1 MKGLIVLW
9 RKTDKERLIGLLEWF
24 LSHDW
29 EFRKSDYENLKVL
42 NTLLL
47 RFDIEPVWVNFSIW
61 DCFYL
66 KEAERERLLEAYKKL
81 KGEQ

>member
-1 MKGLIVLW
+1 MFW
-9 RKTDKERLIGLLEWF
+9 RKTEKERLIGLLEWF
-24 LSHDW
+24 LSHNW

-47 RFDIEPVWVNFSIW
+47 RFDIEPVWVNFSIY

-66 KEAERERLLEAYKKL
+66 KSDERERLLEAYKEL
-81 KGEQ
+81 KDK

>member
-1 MKGLIVLW
+1 MFW

-29 EFRKSDYENLKVL
+29 QFTKIDYRKLKQL

-47 RFDIEPVWVNFSIW
+47 KFDIDPVWVNFSLY
-61 DCFYL
+61 DYFYL
-66 KEAERERLLEAYKKL
+66 KQEERKRLLEAYKKL
-81 KGEQ
+81 KDEQ

>member
-1 MKGLIVLW
+1 MFW

-29 EFRKSDYENLKVL
+29 EFRESSDYKNLKVL

-47 RFDIEPVWVNFSIW
+47 RFDIEPVWVNFSLY
-61 DCFYL
+61 DYFYL
-66 KEAERERLLEAYKKL
+66 KQEERKRLLEAYKKL
-81 KGEQ
+81 KDEQ

>member
-1 MKGLIVLW
+1 MFW

-29 EFRKSDYENLKVL
+29 QFTTSDYKKLKQL

-47 RFDIEPVWVNFSIW
+47 RFDIEPVWVNFSIY
-61 DCFYL
+61 DLFYL
-66 KEAERERLLEAYKKL
+66 KSAERERLLEEYKKL
-81 KGEQ
+81 KDKQ

>member
-1 MKGLIVLW
+1 MLW